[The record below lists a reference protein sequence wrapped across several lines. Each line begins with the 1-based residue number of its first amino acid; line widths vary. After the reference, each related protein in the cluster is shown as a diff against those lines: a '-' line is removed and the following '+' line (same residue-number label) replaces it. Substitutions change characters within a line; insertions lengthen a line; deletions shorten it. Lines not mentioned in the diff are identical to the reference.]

1 MFYITNAFSLN
12 MIEESLDYGEIVF
25 AVVEDP
31 VDFVRETEARL
42 GGKAV
47 SAVGHADTAAIFTG
61 ILGTEVPA
69 ARTSVILTPSDV
81 LLVGQ
86 YKGPRLPEGS
96 TELPAGSK
104 ITWYHVA
111 LDA

>member
-12 MIEESLDYGEIVF
+12 MVEDNLDYGEVIF
-25 AVVEDP
+25 AMVENP
-31 VDFVRETEARL
+31 AEFMRETETRL
-42 GGKAV
+42 GTKAV
-47 SAVGHADTAAIFTG
+47 SAVGHADTAAVFGG
-61 ILGTEVPA
+61 ILGTELPTS
-69 ARTSVILTPSDV
+69 RTSVVLTTSDV

-96 TELPAGSK
+96 TELPEGSK
-104 ITWYHVA
+104 IVWYHVA

>member
-1 MFYITNAFSLN
+1 MFYITNSFSLN
-12 MIEESLDYGEIVF
+12 MIKEDLDYGEIVF
-25 AVVEDP
+25 SIIEDP
-31 VDFVRETEARL
+31 ADFVRETEARL

-47 SAVGHADTAAIFTG
+47 SAVGHVDTAALFSCV
-61 ILGTEVPA
+61 LETEVPA
-69 ARTSVILTPSDV
+69 AGTSVILNTEDV

>member
-1 MFYITNAFSLN
+1 MFYITNSFSLN
-12 MIEESLDYGEIVF
+12 MVQENVDYGEIVF
-25 AVVEDP
+25 ATVVDP
-31 VDFVRETEARL
+31 VEFIRETEARL
-42 GGKAV
+42 GKAV
-47 SAVGHADTAAIFTG
+47 SAVGHADTAAVFAG

-69 ARTSVILTPSDV
+69 SRTSVILTPRDV

>member
-31 VDFVRETEARL
+31 VEFIRETEARL
-42 GGKAV
+42 GKAV
-47 SAVGHADTAAIFTG
+47 SAVGHADTAAVFAG
-61 ILGTEVPA
+61 ILGTEVQA